1 MSNVKERRRYIR
13 TELPI
18 LVVLRVR
25 DGSTIEEIK
34 SHTKNI
40 SAMGMMIELEK
51 KIAVN
56 TQVEL
61 SLTPP
66 NTANPIHIAARV
78 VRSEKIEG
86 KNVFNI
92 GIEFTK
98 IEEDN
103 KNTFLKFLCD
113 TIYKI

>member
-18 LVVLRVR
+18 MVVLRIKQ
-25 DGSTIEEIK
+25 GTAIEEVN
-34 SHTKNI
+34 SQTKNI
-40 SAMGMMIELEK
+40 SAMGMMIEIEK
-51 KIAVN
+51 KVAVN
-56 TQVEL
+56 TPVEL
-61 SLTPP
+61 NLTPP
-66 NTANPIHIAARV
+66 NTANPIHITAKV

-86 KNVFNI
+86 KNAFDT
-92 GIEFTK
+92 GIEFIK

-113 TIYKI
+113 IIYKI